1 MCAGSDLPSLVGMGR
16 LGVPLVLVLLVLVG
30 GCAVGGP
37 PPDRDPDRVAQVI
50 ALAIDSPRQDDAV
63 GYARAAM
70 DTRAARDG
78 RLAVVGVSPAYLV
91 LRVHFE
97 AFEDTSFFTF
107 ERHVPEVLACY
118 DVQVGRSGIEG
129 EPTRRTCPVG
139 ASPVQLPPPPAART
153 IPPGADAALRAAL
166 RRASSRAVDAAV
178 RRGLRAAARGTLA
191 PEVRMATQGSDVGV
205 SVRGEDACLLGSRID
220 GEVLVWRPSR
230 VQVQPGELSCDPAT
244 ALGRMGIDPPH

>member
-1 MCAGSDLPSLVGMGR
+1 MCAGSDLPSLVGMRR

-37 PPDRDPDRVAQVI
+37 PPDHDPDRVAQVI

-78 RLAVVGVSPAYLV
+78 RLAVVWVSTSHLV

-107 ERHVPEVLACY
+107 ERHVPEVFACY

-139 ASPVQLPPPPAART
+139 ASPVQLPPP
-153 IPPGADAALRAAL
+153 
-166 RRASSRAVDAAV
+166 
-178 RRGLRAAARGTLA
+178 RGTLA
-191 PEVRMATQGSDVGV
+191 PEVRMATQGSDAGV
-205 SVRGEDACLLGSRID
+205 SVRGEDACLLGSRIE